1 MSADIQNVID
11 STAILATIFE
21 STIPQNLSAQAEQ
34 TVSQILDPD
43 KRAMQ
48 LLRQSKIRPK
58 RIAAC
63 AASAELGHD
72 KYEIFRSIRLS
83 NLLASTSIAR
93 LLNALLMFTARQI
106 IRPFFCVTVRDHR
119 LKSIKL
125 KRREKSIVREDAGIG
140 GSAHFKLVG
149 DFIISLHEDME
160 RG

>member
-1 MSADIQNVID
+1 MSADIQNVIN

-93 LLNALLMFTARQI
+93 LRNALLMFTARQI
-106 IRPFFCVTVRDHR
+106 IRPFFCVTVRDHGE
-119 LKSIKL
+119 S
-125 KRREKSIVREDAGIG
+125 
-140 GSAHFKLVG
+140 GSSG
-149 DFIISLHEDME
+149 
-160 RG
+160 RGPESSSTEVEVYKT

>member
-93 LLNALLMFTARQI
+93 LRNALLMFTARQ
-106 IRPFFCVTVRDHR
+106 IRPFFCVTVRDHGE
-119 LKSIKL
+119 S
-125 KRREKSIVREDAGIG
+125 
-140 GSAHFKLVG
+140 GSSG
-149 DFIISLHEDME
+149 
-160 RG
+160 RGPESTSTEFEV